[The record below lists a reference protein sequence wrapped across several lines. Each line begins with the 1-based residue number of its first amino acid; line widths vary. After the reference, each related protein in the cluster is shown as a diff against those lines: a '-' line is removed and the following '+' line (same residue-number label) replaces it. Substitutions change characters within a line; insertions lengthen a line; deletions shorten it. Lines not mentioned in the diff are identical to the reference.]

1 MRTIT
6 LVMRESGYVR
16 KVIVRNPEALF
27 FTIALP
33 LLFLVVLAEIYH
45 GQHQG
50 ELGQPGTITVSTRL
64 VASMIVMTVVS
75 AAFADLAIFLVRDR
89 EQGVLK
95 RLRSTPVPTGVFL
108 GGHLVNAMLTSLVLA
123 LLVGALGWGVYGAYL
138 PAGHVLA
145 AVVTVLAGAFACCAA
160 GFALTSCV
168 RTFNAAGAVVQAAV
182 WTLFFFSGIFFAL
195 RGMPVEVRALANVF
209 PVRHFYEAMLTA
221 FNPNVTGSGFAPVH
235 LGILA
240 LWGAAG
246 LAIAVWKFR
255 WTPSAER

>member
-33 LLFLVVLAEIYH
+33 LLFLVVFAAIFH
-45 GQHQG
+45 GEHFH
-50 ELGQPGTITVSTRL
+50 ELGQPGKITMNTRL
-64 VASMIVMTVVS
+64 VAAVIVMTVVTAS
-75 AAFADLAIFLVRDR
+75 FADLAIFLVRDR

-108 GGHLVNAMLTSLVLA
+108 GGHLINALLTSMVLA
-123 LLVGALGWGVYGAYL
+123 LLLGALGWGAYRASL

-145 AVVTVLAGAFACCAA
+145 AVVTVLAGALACGAV
-160 GFALTSCV
+160 GFALTSCI
-168 RTFNAAGAVVQAAV
+168 RTLNVAGAMVQAAV
-182 WTLFFFSGIFFAL
+182 TTLFFFSGIYFAL
-195 RGMPVEVRALANVF
+195 SGLPGVLTALANVF

-221 FNPNVTGSGFAPVH
+221 FNPHVTGSGFAPVH
-235 LGILA
+235 LGVLA